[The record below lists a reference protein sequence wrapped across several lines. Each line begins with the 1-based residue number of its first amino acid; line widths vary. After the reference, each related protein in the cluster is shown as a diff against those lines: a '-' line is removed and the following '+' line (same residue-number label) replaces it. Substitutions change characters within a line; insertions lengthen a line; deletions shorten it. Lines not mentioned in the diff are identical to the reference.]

1 MKELK
6 ERREQLVKQKAEIVQ
21 LKENIESKVGG
32 IRMKKIEMES
42 QQRSIMRLR
51 IALEEKQK
59 EAEVSSP
66 YISHKLI

>member
-21 LKENIESKVGG
+21 LKQNIESKVGG
-32 IRMKKIEMES
+32 IRMKKIEIES
-42 QQRSIMRLR
+42 QQRSTMRLR

-59 EAEVSSP
+59 EAKVNS
-66 YISHKLI
+66 LCL